1 MTDLRKIETAGAVP
15 LDDETARR
23 RWLRPV
29 LMGFVPALLL
39 LAGGWLWWSSQG
51 QVSTDNAYVQQ
62 DKVSVSPDV
71 TGRLVDVAVAE
82 NQRVRRGDLLFRI
95 DPAPYRI
102 ALQQADAAVASAR
115 LQVAQLRTG
124 VVTESV
130 GIREAEE
137 NVRFAQ
143 IDLKRQQ
150 ELIDSGFTTR
160 ARYDQARHAV
170 EQARTAVAEAR
181 AKSANAAAAVGPYS
195 GPVDRHPLVLSALA
209 QRAKAALDLKRTEV
223 RAPADGIVA
232 QTDRLQTGN
241 VAATGIPL
249 VSIVRT
255 DSPAFVEAN
264 FKETDLDEMRIGQ
277 PATIRLDAYPGV
289 TLKARVASLGAG
301 TGSEFSVLPAQNASG
316 NWVKVTQRVPVR
328 LAIVETPKDVALIAG
343 LSAKVKVETE

>member
-1 MTDLRKIETAGAVP
+1 MTEMRKIDTAGAVA
-15 LDDETARR
+15 LDDGAGRR

-29 LMGFVPALLL
+29 MMGIVPLLL
-39 LAGGWLWWSSQG
+39 LIGGGWMWWSG
-51 QVSTDNAYVQQ
+51 HGRVSTDNAYVQQ
-62 DKVSVSPDV
+62 DMVSVSADV
-71 TGRLVDVAVAE
+71 TGRLVEVAVRE

-95 DPAPYRI
+95 DADPYRI

-124 VVTESV
+124 VTTETV
-130 GIREAEE
+130 GIRDAEE
-137 NVRFAQ
+137 EVRFAQ
-143 IDLKRQQ
+143 TDLRRQQ
-150 ELIDSGFTTR
+150 ELLDKGFTTR
-160 ARYDQARHAV
+160 ARYDEARHAV
-170 EQARTAVAEAR
+170 EQARNAVAEAR

-195 GPVDRHPLVLSALA
+195 GPVDRHPLVQSALA
-209 QRAKAALDLKRTEV
+209 QRAKAALDLQRTEV
-223 RAPADGIVA
+223 RAPVDGIVA

-241 VAATGIPL
+241 IAATGIPL

-277 PATIRLDAYPGV
+277 PASVKLDAYPGV

-328 LAIVETPKDVALIAG
+328 LTLTDAPKDVTLIAG
-343 LSAKVKVETE
+343 LSAKVTVETE